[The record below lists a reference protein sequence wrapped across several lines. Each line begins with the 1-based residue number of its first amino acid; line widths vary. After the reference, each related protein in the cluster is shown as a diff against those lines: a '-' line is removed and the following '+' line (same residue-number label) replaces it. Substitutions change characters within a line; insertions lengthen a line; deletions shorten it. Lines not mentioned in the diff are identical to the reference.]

1 MSEFITRF
9 INIRSVI
16 KNVYMQIDELN
27 MFLGDRTKSLG
38 RHYAESYLVWHNRR
52 SDPYTPTFDY
62 ERADYISEVAGIYH
76 MKCRVDHALD
86 HIIEIYIDLLDIIQ
100 CRGVLG
106 MEAHNLGEADDP
118 DEDIINVLDPNV
130 NLVGL
135 DEVMQYD
142 MKLTCI
148 ANRMNQFMYRTD
160 KCDSFYIQ
168 GKYELWRFLRD
179 NRLSAQGAID
189 TKQWSD
195 VPGVYF

>member
-1 MSEFITRF
+1 
-9 INIRSVI
+9 
-16 KNVYMQIDELN
+16 
-27 MFLGDRTKSLG
+27 
-38 RHYAESYLVWHNRR
+38 
-52 SDPYTPTFDY
+52 
-62 ERADYISEVAGIYH
+62 
-76 MKCRVDHALD
+76 
-86 HIIEIYIDLLDIIQ
+86 
-100 CRGVLG
+100 